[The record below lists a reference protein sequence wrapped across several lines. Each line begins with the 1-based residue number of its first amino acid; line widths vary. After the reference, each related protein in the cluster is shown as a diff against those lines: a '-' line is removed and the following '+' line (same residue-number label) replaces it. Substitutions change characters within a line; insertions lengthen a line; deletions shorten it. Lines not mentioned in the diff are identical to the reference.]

1 MRWFYQGRDI
11 SWGYLGR
18 LRLARYVCLPDHLR
32 YSFESDNDFSRT
44 NAFFPDWLY
53 SGLHLCA
60 STMGQVLSSAV
71 ELRRKSNFTI
81 DMETN
86 PSQSSERNAMLWCLW
101 GTSRKKLLMISI
113 EKGKDREN
121 VPRRWYFHEGRK
133 IPYSTDKAIWKKMVK
148 LNHPWA
154 ERGTELFNAPK
165 NTASG
170 ETKNILL
177 SHQGE
182 GKQNETIQASSK
194 ISQNGNTA

>member
-1 MRWFYQGRDI
+1 MCIHYGPGPKLCRGAQKEIKLHNWHGNKPI
-11 SWGYLGR
+11 SIKWEKCH
-18 LRLARYVCLPDHLR
+18 VVV
-32 YSFESDNDFSRT
+32 F
-44 NAFFPDWLY
+44 
-53 SGLHLCA
+53 
-60 STMGQVLSSAV
+60 M
-71 ELRRKSNFTI
+71 
-81 DMETN
+81 
-86 PSQSSERNAMLWCLW
+86 
-101 GTSRKKLLMISI
+101 GTSRKKLLMINI

-194 ISQNGNTA
+194 ISQNGNTAQSTFFWELLIVVFSVPRMLQ